1 MDEINLNLPD
11 TFEATDVGAL
21 VASYAPE
28 LEPQRPG
35 VLGLLLSWLFAT
47 LVVGGV
53 IVGPTVT
60 QSLPLFIILL
70 TGSVVGAWVTRRVIY
85 HNRIS
90 AYEETIAERPY
101 ELHEKLADK
110 FREDIADYRDRL
122 LGDDTEWQ
130 LARSKLREAAAEAK
144 GSLTYWTDR
153 WLEDQ
158 KSELSLSHRNIALRL
173 HDKLSGALDELNKR
187 EDALLTFF
195 GQCEAKLGILDRSR
209 SDHMES
215 QRLAALSQHAD
226 DLVMDAALAIEA
238 LGRQFIDRS
247 IEVGQ
252 ALGALERLQ
261 LKDSAGDIEHDAI
274 ERVAE
279 RILEAAQEEERVL
292 SDLVATVS
300 E

>member
-1 MDEINLNLPD
+1 MPRSRL
-11 TFEATDVGAL
+11 AL
-21 VASYAPE
+21 DDS
-28 LEPQRPG
+28 G
-35 VLGLLLSWLFAT
+35 VHDIGDPAIGLLEAISGSAAT
-47 LVVGGV
+47 
-53 IVGPTVT
+53 
-60 QSLPLFIILL
+60 
-70 TGSVVGAWVTRRVIY
+70 R
-85 HNRIS
+85 H
-90 AYEETIAERPY
+90 
-101 ELHEKLADK
+101 
-110 FREDIADYRDRL
+110 RDRL

-130 LARSKLREAAAEAK
+130 LARTKLREAAAEAK
-144 GSLTYWTDR
+144 ASLTYWTDR

-158 KSELSLSHRNIALRL
+158 KSELSLSHRTTALRL

-187 EDALLTFF
+187 EDALLIFF
-195 GQCEAKLGILDRSR
+195 GRCEAKLGILDRSR

-279 RILEAAQEEERVL
+279 RILEAAQEEERGL